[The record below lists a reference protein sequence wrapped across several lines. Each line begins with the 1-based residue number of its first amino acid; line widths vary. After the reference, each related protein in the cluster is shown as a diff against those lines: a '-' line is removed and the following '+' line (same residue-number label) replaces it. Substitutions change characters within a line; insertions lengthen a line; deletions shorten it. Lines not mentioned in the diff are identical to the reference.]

1 MLAWYWGRLN
11 GTIPIEPTVKK
22 KNRKGVHSILPTIKC
37 FLRNLI
43 VFKKSRILLVLFLL
57 ISNDFKDMEK
67 LSKSIEA
74 FCVLYGINLF
84 WSWKVLR
91 IHTLS
96 WTNHSF
102 VNILKLLKNPRF
114 YLVDTYPLLCRVITI
129 TVATL
134 ISSERAFSILKR
146 VKSGLRLS
154 MLQRRLETLLLIV
167 IEKANVADLDKNNL
181 TDAYSKSS
189 LELSRCLIQQFYKF
203 SFK

>member
-1 MLAWYWGRLN
+1 MILRTW
-11 GTIPIEPTVKK
+11 
-22 KNRKGVHSILPTIKC
+22 KNFQNQLKRFVSFMGSMPTI
-37 FLRNLI
+37 
-43 VFKKSRILLVLFLL
+43 V
-57 ISNDFKDMEK
+57 
-67 LSKSIEA
+67 
-74 FCVLYGINLF
+74 F

-114 YLVDTYPLLCRVITI
+114 YLVDTYPPLSRVITI
-129 TVATL
+129 TVAIL

-154 MLQRRLETLLLIV
+154 MLQRRLQTLLLIV
-167 IEKANVADLDKNNL
+167 IEKAIVADLDKNNL
-181 TDAYSKSS
+181 TDTYSKSS
-189 LELSRCLIQQFYKF
+189 LELSRCLIQQLYKF

>member
-1 MLAWYWGRLN
+1 MILR
-11 GTIPIEPTVKK
+11 TC
-22 KNRKGVHSILPTIKC
+22 KNFQNQLKRFVFFMGSIWH
-37 FLRNLI
+37 
-43 VFKKSRILLVLFLL
+43 
-57 ISNDFKDMEK
+57 
-67 LSKSIEA
+67 
-74 FCVLYGINLF
+74 CVLYGIDLF
-84 WSWKVLR
+84 WSWEVLR

-129 TVATL
+129 TVAIL

-167 IEKANVADLDKNNL
+167 IEKAVVADLDKNNL
-181 TDAYSKSS
+181 TDTYSKSF
-189 LELSRCLIQQFYKF
+189 LEFSRCLIQQFYKF